1 MSGGEEWEGEAISHT
16 SSSLSVTLVCTFQN
30 PVFFSIYRINL
41 KKQSSANLEAS
52 ETLHIS
58 LAVILNLAF
67 INATMAVPS
76 TGVCFTFEFYYLL
89 LFSGY
94 CYQQEIINWFL
105 KYLVSLYIFTEVVV
119 LGKCGRR
126 NQL

>member
-1 MSGGEEWEGEAISHT
+1 MSGGEEWDGEAISHS
-16 SSSLSVTLVCTFQN
+16 SSSLSVMLVCTFQN

-41 KKQSSANLEAS
+41 KKQSSTNLEAS

-58 LAVILNLAF
+58 LAVILNLSF
-67 INATMAVPS
+67 INATAAAPS
-76 TGVCFTFEFYYLL
+76 TGICFKFEFYYLL
-89 LFSGY
+89 LFSRY

-105 KYLVSLYIFTEVVV
+105 KYLVSLYIFTEVVI
-119 LGKCGRR
+119 LGKCGRG